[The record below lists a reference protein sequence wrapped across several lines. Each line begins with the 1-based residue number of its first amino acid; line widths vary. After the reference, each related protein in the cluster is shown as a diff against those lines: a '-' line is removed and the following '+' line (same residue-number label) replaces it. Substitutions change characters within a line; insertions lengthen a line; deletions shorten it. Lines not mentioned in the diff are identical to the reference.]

1 MSIDDTCCHIPE
13 IYVKTCF
20 EQWWEIM
27 ANWGT
32 TFTMQGKQCLNNTKD
47 KRMWGCMWIGVIGE
61 IWEKRNQVILKNGR
75 VDCVEIFTLT
85 QYLVKNAIDL
95 SVKNAYL

>member
-1 MSIDDTCCHIPE
+1 
-13 IYVKTCF
+13 
-20 EQWWEIM
+20 
-27 ANWGT
+27 
-32 TFTMQGKQCLNNTKD
+32 
-47 KRMWGCMWIGVIGE
+47 MWGCMWIGVIGE